1 MRILIVRTWP
11 DQLNINSYN
20 VQEIGL
26 AAALIRAGHQCDI
39 VFYLEK
45 GHSRDEK
52 RPDGITIY
60 WRRGI
65 NILKNGFFPGIRKI
79 MRGYDIVQVHEYDQ
93 IQSWMLYAF
102 PGKSRVILY
111 HGPYYSDFNHGYNM
125 KCRVFDRTF
134 LRMMPESRMKTLQC
148 LTKSPMAADFLK
160 QKGFQKVRSAGV
172 GLDVSHFEYVKNA
185 DRISGLMP
193 SDQINII
200 YVGKLEERRNIEFLL
215 RVLQKIT
222 GHDSRV
228 HVTLVGRGTDAYFM
242 KIQPLL
248 QELTDQKKLDYYP
261 QATQEELAA
270 VYQKADLMLFPSNYE
285 IYGMVLMEAMYFGT
299 VCISS
304 MNGGASELIES
315 GKNGMI
321 IESFEEQKW
330 CRAAI
335 DIISDTERMNMMKE
349 NAGLKIRNEYT
360 WDHLAGTFLSAYQ
373 ENL

>member
-1 MRILIVRTWP
+1 MKILIVRTWP

-26 AAALIRAGHQCDI
+26 AAALIRAGQQCDI

-45 GHSRDEK
+45 GSSKIEK
-52 RPDGITIY
+52 RTDGITIY

-79 MRGYDIVQVHEYDQ
+79 MYGYDVVQVHEYDQ
-93 IQSWMLYAF
+93 MQSWMLYAF
-102 PGKSRVILY
+102 PGASKVVLY
-111 HGPYYSDFNHGYNM
+111 HGPYYSSFNHGYNT
-125 KCRVFDRTF
+125 KCKVFDRIF
-134 LRMMPESRMKTLQC
+134 LKIMPESRLKTLQC

-160 QKGFQKVRSAGV
+160 QKGFQNVRSVGV
-172 GLDVSHFEYVKNA
+172 GLDVSHFEYVKKTG
-185 DRISGLMP
+185 RISELMP

-200 YVGKLEERRNIEFLL
+200 YVGKFEERRNIEFLL
-215 RVLQKIT
+215 NVLQNIT
-222 GHDSRV
+222 ERHSRV
-228 HVTLVGRGTDAYFM
+228 HVTLVGKGTGSYFKRM
-242 KIQPLL
+242 QPLL
-248 QELTDQKKLDYYP
+248 QKLMDQKKMDYYP
-261 QATQEELAA
+261 QATQEELAS

-285 IYGMVLMEAMYFGT
+285 IYGMVLMEAMYFNT

-330 CRAAI
+330 CETAI
-335 DIISDTERMNMMKE
+335 DVISDTKRMNMMKE
-349 NAGLKIRNEYT
+349 NAGVKIRNEYT
-360 WDHLAGTFLSAYQ
+360 WDHLAETFLSAYQ